1 MPLLGCW
8 RKTRHIRVHLGWQ
21 RAVLCTRTNSRY
33 STTQSC
39 RCQASQFGNST
50 LSRGV
55 MFGEGSEA
63 HAGVRS
69 ASSWR
74 QRLALARS
82 PRERALTTSTMDL
95 IPSTPHNNNHPT
107 PTPIC
112 AFEKRIAT
120 TRISDSIIIKSF
132 STNDRLCAFR
142 KALDRVSQ
150 TIEFRCGT
158 VGDGISSRHATSAET

>member
-1 MPLLGCW
+1 
-8 RKTRHIRVHLGWQ
+8 
-21 RAVLCTRTNSRY
+21 
-33 STTQSC
+33 
-39 RCQASQFGNST
+39 
-50 LSRGV
+50 
-55 MFGEGSEA
+55 
-63 HAGVRS
+63 
-69 ASSWR
+69 
-74 QRLALARS
+74 
-82 PRERALTTSTMDL
+82 MDL
-95 IPSTPHNNNHPT
+95 IPSTPHNNNNPT

-120 TRISDSIIIKSF
+120 TSVSDSIITKSF